1 MKRENAEALLWADY
15 RRAIDGR
22 YYTNLQAYHPDL
34 QALAEKLDSFL
45 LSVDTDEGRRMTT
58 ALQLAQ
64 IINEQPA
71 EPDVIGVRHEVWPS
85 GTVAIELAFADGGRG
100 VMNIGGSSIHSLSY
114 YRDTII
120 SEQRNRYTADT
131 LIACDYSI
139 TTLALRHLAWLR
151 GEYQY
156 LQKFLTERRAAQ
168 ADLPLTNP

>member
-1 MKRENAEALLWADY
+1 
-15 RRAIDGR
+15 
-22 YYTNLQAYHPDL
+22 
-34 QALAEKLDSFL
+34 
-45 LSVDTDEGRRMTT
+45 MTT

-131 LIACDYSI
+131 LTACDYSI

-151 GEYQY
+151 DEYLS